1 MPDHDV
7 FDHESAASRSA
18 KPRCGKGELEPP
30 HAVSL
35 GPGHI
40 GAIRLWYPPF
50 ADEVGTD
57 GEVRVHRIICAI
69 DCGVAVNPEMIA
81 AQVEGETLFGLTAAL
96 YGQITLKNERV
107 EQGNFHDYR
116 SMRMNEAPSIE
127 TYLVKEQRS
136 PRRLWRSTD
145 RVNRSCGSANRSS
158 HLACRDHVRALRT
171 CVVRLALPWEI
182 DLPRGSR
189 SP

>member
-127 TYLVKEQRS
+127 TYLVKSSEA
-136 PRRLWRSTD
+136 PGGFGEAPTAAIAPVALPTGHLTWR
-145 RVNRSCGSANRSS
+145 A
-158 HLACRDHVRALRT
+158 AIT
-171 CVVRLALPWEI
+171 CVRCEPA
-182 DLPRGSR
+182 
-189 SP
+189 